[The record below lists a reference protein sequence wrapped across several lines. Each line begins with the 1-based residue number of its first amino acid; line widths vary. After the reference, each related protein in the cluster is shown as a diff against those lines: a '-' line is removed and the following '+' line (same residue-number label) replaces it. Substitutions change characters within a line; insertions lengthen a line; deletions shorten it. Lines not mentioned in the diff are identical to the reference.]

1 MVKKS
6 LSYSNLSISPGCDTP
21 ASQSPQSM
29 IPHQVNF
36 PGVSYPSESI
46 KNPPKQGIIPNT
58 HYPVFILGV
67 SYLGNSVFLTYNL
80 NSSAK
85 IFNPLVSGP
94 GRYVQIMK
102 KWRPKILLDWP
113 FNGLE
118 INIFFKDLLC
128 MCTCSPP
135 RPRDFNTLFIQYY
148 SVICRP
154 SVHTVGRPQAE
165 IRTQD
170 GQSRGRENSIQFN
183 SMQLYLVNITVHTYD
198 YCTTID

>member
-1 MVKKS
+1 MWYPGK
-6 LSYSNLSISPGCDTP
+6 SISPEYDTP
-21 ASQSPQSM
+21 SSK
-29 IPHQVNF
+29 F
-36 PGVSYPSESI
+36 PR
-46 KNPPKQGIIPNT
+46 GIIPQRVNKKSAKTGYHT

-118 INIFFKDLLC
+118 IYIFFKDLLC

-154 SVHTVGRPQAE
+154 SDHTVGRPQAE

-170 GQSRGRENSIQFN
+170 GRSRGREN
-183 SMQLYLVNITVHTYD
+183 
-198 YCTTID
+198 